1 MMSKRP
7 HGAIDIEEL
16 VSRIRR
22 EAAEMPEILPQ
33 PVALR
38 ASGTPLATLRV
49 PGDPVRGFTVKDA
62 YHAGELLLYDG
73 EDFVSVAY
81 RAILRR
87 EADAEGMRIYAGKLR
102 AGASKVLVLCAL
114 VASAEGRAQG
124 VRVIGLRAA
133 LLAYL
138 LQASLARLHLA
149 RLVRPLFDA
158 LAGSLEG
165 RVEPLRGPFA
175 LLLRHQRETV
185 RFAEAAS
192 DAAAEQA
199 EALRRSSAEQAEA
212 LRRSSAEQ
220 SAALERASAESTAA
234 LQRISAE
241 HGAALEGIAADLRMQ
256 RRDLLSQ
263 QASLSGL
270 AERISAGGETPRA
283 AGVGVSEALRAA
295 GTDERIAAYYVA
307 FEDSFRG
314 ESSEVR
320 DKLSVYLP
328 RFEPLR
334 EASALRPVLDVGCGR
349 GEWLALLAESGIN
362 AYGVDANA
370 LMAAD
375 CRERGLVAHHAE
387 VLEHLRGLPDG
398 SLTAITGFHIV
409 EHLPFETLFALFG
422 EAWRTLAE
430 GGLILFET
438 PNPENVVVASHAF
451 YNDFSHRNPVTPTGI
466 GFLARYH
473 NFERI
478 EIVRLHPYP
487 KEQWLKGDDPVTEL
501 LNYHFCGSQDYALVA
516 HKPRLG
522 SAG

>member
-1 MMSKRP
+1 MSKRA

-33 PVALR
+33 PVTLR
-38 ASGTPLATLRV
+38 ASGAPPAALRV
-49 PGDPVRGFTVKDA
+49 PGDPLRGFQVKDA

-114 VASAEGRAQG
+114 AASAEGRSQG

-133 LLAYL
+133 RLAYL

-149 RLVRPLFDA
+149 RLARPLFDS
-158 LAGSLEG
+158 LAGSLER

-175 LLLRHQRETV
+175 LLLRNQREAV
-185 RFAEAAS
+185 RFAETAS

-199 EALRRSSAEQAEA
+199 EALRRFSAEQQ
-212 LRRSSAEQ
+212 RV
-220 SAALERASAESTAA
+220 SAESTAA
-234 LQRISAE
+234 LQRVSVELTAALRRVSAE
-241 HGAALEGIAADLRMQ
+241 HGAALESIGADLRVQ

-263 QASLSGL
+263 QAGL
-270 AERISAGGETPRA
+270 AGLADRVSTGGATRQG
-283 AGVGVSEALRAA
+283 AGVGGQETRPAA
-295 GTDERIAAYYVA
+295 AADERIAAYYVA

-334 EASALRPVLDVGCGR
+334 ESSALRPVLDVGCGR
-349 GEWLALLAESGIN
+349 GEWLALLAGNGIN
-362 AYGVDANA
+362 AYGVDTNA

-375 CRERGLVAHHAE
+375 CRGRGLVVHQAD
-387 VLEHLRGLPDG
+387 VLEHLHGLSEQ
-398 SLTAITGFHIV
+398 SLSAITGFHIV

-487 KEQWLKGDDPVTEL
+487 REQWLKGNDPVTEL
-501 LNYHFCGSQDYALVA
+501 LNYHFCGPQDYALVA
-516 HKPRLG
+516 RKPRLD
-522 SAG
+522 SAV